1 MTRWLRSAA
10 VIVLCAM
17 AVSLAGCGEEKAT
30 PSEDGGAYFTGEVTG
45 VSNSTVLVKVT
56 DSGNSGISKGSEAEV
71 SVSETDGDFP
81 EYEIG
86 DTVRISFDGEV
97 METYPL
103 RIKSVSEIVVT
114 EE

>member
-1 MTRWLRSAA
+1 M
-10 VIVLCAM
+10 
-17 AVSLAGCGEEKAT
+17 
-30 PSEDGGAYFTGEVTG
+30 
-45 VSNSTVLVKVT
+45 
-56 DSGNSGISKGSEAEV
+56 